1 MSNLQ
6 FTANSCN
13 GWVRPSNIIP
23 TITSLSRYNSPAGA
37 ASIFVYIYGTNFR
50 NDSVIKFGAS
60 YYINSS
66 SIYFVTSQQIG
77 FYIPQ
82 SFLSGTY
89 NIQVLNGSIGSNYVP
104 YLLDGSSGGPTG
116 ATGAQGATG
125 AAGMTGAQGATGS
138 TGAVGMTGPVGM
150 TGATGPVGMTGA
162 TGAQGATGAIG
173 DSYWNLVNTID
184 IQNTNTGNVIIGPT
198 GQTAGTGPN
207 LDVNGIINVTGVPN
221 PSSVITITATNP
233 ANVPTLNTSVNG
245 QYYYLE
251 FVNPDTYTFT
261 LNPGITTFG
270 YILVGPGGKGQ
281 TGSPPFGSLG
291 GGGGGGGIVTGTS
304 IVNNPGS
311 NFSTFIGTA
320 GPIEYSY
327 YSTLSNNGVVGAT
340 AQSGGNATPSS
351 LGIGGGYTISAGY
364 GTGSTGYGGIGDV
377 GGANGGVTYNLGGTL
392 IYYEE
397 GGGGGNAGVKGG
409 GGGGLNQLG
418 GNGYMLLYFPV
429 QITNSITIT
438 PEYIQFPDGSQ
449 QTTAPGYPLYVPA
462 TTGTLTSN
470 IWFNL
475 GTVNVPSNGVWLFN
489 GVWASDVIF
498 IIPGSTAIAKQKLIL
513 SASPIGGTSVTGTF
527 VGTAGYYSAMSYSVP
542 SNLIPFD
549 IISISTILTT
559 TSATTYYFAV
569 KYQIGSDIIVSSS
582 SVQNGSWSLTRIA

>member
-125 AAGMTGAQGATGS
+125 PA
-138 TGAVGMTGPVGM
+138 GM
-150 TGATGPVGMTGA
+150 TGATGPAGMTGA
-162 TGAQGATGAIG
+162 TGAVGMTGAQGATGAIG
-173 DSYWNLVNTID
+173 DSYWNLVNIID

-198 GQTAGTGPN
+198 GQTAGAGPN
-207 LDVNGIINVTGVPN
+207 LNVNGIINVSGTYIINITPLN
-221 PSSVITITATNP
+221 PSTP
-233 ANVPTLNTSVNG
+233 VPTLETSANG
-245 QYYYLE
+245 AYYYIQI
-251 FVNPDTYTFT
+251 FTPDTYTVT
-261 LNPGITTFG
+261 INPNITNIN
-270 YILVGPGGKGQ
+270 YVLVGPGGHGHNN
-281 TGSPPFGSLG
+281 SG
-291 GGGGGGGIVTGTS
+291 GGGGGGGYVIGSISGTTMSTS
-304 IVNNPGS
+304 ITIGS
-311 NFSTFIGTA
+311 ALLATS
-320 GPIEYSY
+320 
-327 YSTLSNNGVVGAT
+327 STLVYESAT
-340 AQSGGNATPSS
+340 VAT
-351 LGIGGGYTISAGY
+351 AGY
-364 GTGSTGYGGIGDV
+364 GASSTSNFGGTGGTATVTSGYGTAHIGGNGTNSTSSPPFYT
-377 GGANGGVTYNLGGTL
+377 GGNGGIIGGTG
-392 IYYEE
+392 ISFDGTTFNYEI
-397 GGGGGNAGVKGG
+397 GGSGAKDDPSVVPAFSGSKGG
-409 GGGGLNQLG
+409 GGGGGASISTSGAG
-418 GNGYMLLYFPV
+418 GGDGCMLLYFPV
-429 QITNSITIT
+429 PPISTITIT

-489 GVWASDVIF
+489 GVWASRVQFIF
-498 IIPGSTAIAKQKLIL
+498 PGTNTIENKKLIL
-513 SASPIGGTSVTGTF
+513 SATPIGGTSVVGTF
-527 VGTAGYYSAMSYSVP
+527 VGTAGYYTDMVSATFVTSYDPV
-542 SNLIPFD
+542 D

-559 TSATTYYFAV
+559 TSAIPFYFVV
-569 KYQIGSDIIVSSS
+569 KYQLGSTDIIVSNS